1 MMKRVMKKKVPK
13 SVILSFRI
21 VNPASLD
28 VLAGV
33 LKYIRERHPWNVRL
47 IMPPMQLTRE
57 IVQAAE
63 SEDVC
68 GILVNHPLSTDLG
81 DVLRDSHIPL
91 VTLGNT
97 DDKIFKRRRNV
108 AFLGADDRQIGCQA
122 ARYFLRLGRYRSF
135 AFLPDIPTSRWSR
148 LRLRGY
154 RSELLK
160 RGHSVRVFSNTPLSP
175 PCNTVAYDN
184 AIKRWLLSLPR
195 PTAVLLA
202 GDYHGST
209 ALEMSRA
216 AGLSVPQD
224 ISILG
229 VDNNPIYC
237 ESSQPR
243 LSSIEPDYKREGYE
257 GAQTLDRMMRLK
269 KPMPRPLIIKIPFR
283 RIVTRNSTSELN
295 LGTSLVD
302 RALDYIAANVQTA
315 LSVSD
320 VARHLGVSQTLLNLR
335 FRQYQKSSVYENVI
349 RIRLE
354 RVAAL
359 LRNSNTPLSV
369 IAEQFGFSSASHLS
383 HLFKQKYGVPPSCTR
398 GADASRTSFLV

>member
-1 MMKRVMKKKVPK
+1 MKQLGKKRLGKN
-13 SVILSFRI
+13 VILSFRI

-33 LKYIRERHPWNVRL
+33 LKYIREKHPWNVRL
-47 IMPPMQLTRE
+47 IMPPLRLTRE
-57 IVQAAE
+57 IVQA
-63 SEDVC
+63 SEEENVC

-81 DVLRDSHIPL
+81 DVLRDSRIPL

-97 DDKIFKRRRNV
+97 DNKIFNRRRNV
-108 AFLGADDRQIGCQA
+108 AFLGADDRQIGGQA
-122 ARYFLRLGRYRSF
+122 AHYFLRLGRFRSF
-135 AFLPDIPTSRWSR
+135 AFLPDIPASRWSR

-154 RSELLK
+154 RNELLK
-160 RGHSVRVFSNTPLSP
+160 SGHLVRVFSAP
-175 PCNTVAYDN
+175 PNTVAYDN

-202 GDYHGST
+202 GDYHGCT
-209 ALEMSRA
+209 ALEMCRRT
-216 AGLSVPQD
+216 GLSVPQD
-224 ISILG
+224 VSILG

-269 KPMPRPLIIKIPFR
+269 KPLIRPLIVKIPIR
-283 RIVTRNSTSELN
+283 RIVTRNSTNELN

-335 FRQYQKSSVYENVI
+335 FRQYQKSSVYKNVI

-354 RVAAL
+354 RIAAL
-359 LRNSNTPLSV
+359 LKNSNTPVSIL
-369 IAEQFGFSSASHLS
+369 AEQFGFSSASHLT
-383 HLFKQKYGVPPSCTR
+383 HLFKKKYGFPPSLARARQVSGTV
-398 GADASRTSFLV
+398 S

>member
-1 MMKRVMKKKVPK
+1 MKQLGKKRLGKN
-13 SVILSFRI
+13 VILSFRI

-33 LKYIRERHPWNVRL
+33 LKYIREKHPWNVRL
-47 IMPPMQLTRE
+47 IMPPLRLTRE

-81 DVLRDSHIPL
+81 DVLRDSRIPL

-160 RGHSVRVFSNTPLSP
+160 RGHSVRVFSAP
-175 PCNTVAYDN
+175 NTVAYDN

-202 GDYHGST
+202 GDYHGCT
-209 ALEMSRA
+209 ALEMCRRT
-216 AGLSVPQD
+216 GLSVPQD
-224 ISILG
+224 VSILG

-269 KPMPRPLIIKIPFR
+269 KPLIRPLIVKIPIR
-283 RIVTRNSTSELN
+283 RIVTRNSTNELN

-335 FRQYQKSSVYENVI
+335 FRQYQKSSVYKNVI

-354 RVAAL
+354 RIAAL
-359 LRNSNTPLSV
+359 LKNSNTPVSIL
-369 IAEQFGFSSASHLS
+369 AEQFGFSSASHLT
-383 HLFKQKYGVPPSCTR
+383 HLFKKKYGFPPSLARARQVSGTV
-398 GADASRTSFLV
+398 S

>member
-1 MMKRVMKKKVPK
+1 MKQLGKKRLGKN
-13 SVILSFRI
+13 VILSFRI

-33 LKYIRERHPWNVRL
+33 LKYIREKHPWNVRL
-47 IMPPMQLTRE
+47 IMPPLRLTRE

-81 DVLRDSHIPL
+81 DVLRDSRIPL

-160 RGHSVRVFSNTPLSP
+160 RGHSVRVFSAP
-175 PCNTVAYDN
+175 NTVAYDN

-202 GDYHGST
+202 GDYHGCT
-209 ALEMSRA
+209 ALEMCRRT
-216 AGLSVPQD
+216 GLSVPQD
-224 ISILG
+224 VSILG

-237 ESSQPR
+237 VSSQPR

-269 KPMPRPLIIKIPFR
+269 KPLIRPLIVKIPIR
-283 RIVTRNSTSELN
+283 RIVTRNSTNELN

-335 FRQYQKSSVYENVI
+335 FRQYQKSSVYKNVI

-354 RVAAL
+354 RIAAL
-359 LRNSNTPLSV
+359 LKNSNTPVSIL
-369 IAEQFGFSSASHLS
+369 AEQFGFSSASHLT
-383 HLFKQKYGVPPSCTR
+383 HLFKKKYGFPPSLARARQVSGTV
-398 GADASRTSFLV
+398 S

>member
-1 MMKRVMKKKVPK
+1 MKRVMKKKVPK

-81 DVLRDSHIPL
+81 DVLRDSRIPL

-135 AFLPDIPTSRWSR
+135 AFLPDIPASRWSR

-154 RSELLK
+154 RNELLK
-160 RGHSVRVFSNTPLSP
+160 SGHLVRVFSAP
-175 PCNTVAYDN
+175 PNTVAYDN

-202 GDYHGST
+202 GDYHGCT
-209 ALEMSRA
+209 ALEMCRRT
-216 AGLSVPQD
+216 GLSVPQD
-224 ISILG
+224 VSILG

-269 KPMPRPLIIKIPFR
+269 KPMIRPLIVKIPIR
-283 RIVTRNSTSELN
+283 RIVTRNSTNELN

-335 FRQYQKSSVYENVI
+335 FRQYQKSSVYKNVI

-354 RVAAL
+354 RIAAL
-359 LRNSNTPLSV
+359 LKNSNTPVSIL
-369 IAEQFGFSSASHLS
+369 AEQFGFSSASHLT
-383 HLFKQKYGVPPSCTR
+383 HLFKKKYGFPPSLARARQVSGTV
-398 GADASRTSFLV
+398 S